1 MIIRIIISKLLE
13 SPVECAFYWACSLF
27 TLENMTSSAPT
38 IKMVKSRVDMKRYR
52 KRKNSRL
59 LGAGPR
65 CVDIQVYLNVSPFV
79 DSAFAALAV
88 HVSLCIGAGH
98 FEAGEFPVI
107 T

>member
-1 MIIRIIISKLLE
+1 MMIMMNRGFNVRS
-13 SPVECAFYWACSLF
+13 
-27 TLENMTSSAPT
+27 
-38 IKMVKSRVDMKRYR
+38 
-52 KRKNSRL
+52 
-59 LGAGPR
+59 
-65 CVDIQVYLNVSPFV
+65 DIEIYLNVSPFV